1 MGIVLANLFPAIKKI
16 LNDGMNASIVVVGFA
31 LGCTMNFQQIFTGG
45 LSGILLGFVVTFVG
59 SICAILADK
68 LTGGSGGRWCRN
80 FQLCRCKYG
89 YPGCVSGS

>member
-1 MGIVLANLFPAIKKI
+1 MVLANLFPAIKKI

-68 LTGGSGGRWCRN
+68 LTGGSLVPQFPAVPVQIWLPRLR
-80 FQLCRCKYG
+80 
-89 YPGCVSGS
+89 